1 MTKKPK
7 YDVEQ
12 FDEAQ
17 INDRALVE
25 YEKEYS
31 DKALQLWYVLQR
43 DDVPSGTKAVVMGAL
58 GYLIA
63 PLDFLPDLTPVLGY
77 SDDLVAIA
85 FALVKVQGYVDEDV
99 KMKSKLMLSKI
110 FRLRLK
116 LKDLIPNLERGLV
129 FILRCFR
136 FLHCTCQFREAQF
149 LLLYR
154 YRKP

>member
-31 DKALQLWYVLQR
+31 EKGLKDKIAKYGKVIGAEILYKALQLWYVLQR
-43 DDVPSGTKAVVMGAL
+43 DDVPSGTKAIVMGAL

-99 KMKSKLMLSKI
+99 KMKSKFMLSKI
-110 FRLRLK
+110 FSDETISAL
-116 LKDLIPNLERGLV
+116 D
-129 FILRCFR
+129 
-136 FLHCTCQFREAQF
+136 
-149 LLLYR
+149 
-154 YRKP
+154 

>member
-31 DKALQLWYVLQR
+31 ERGLKDKIAKYGKVIGAEVLYKALQLWFVLQR
-43 DDVPSGTKAVVMGAL
+43 DDVPAGTKAVVMGAL

-63 PLDFLPDLTPVLGY
+63 PLDFLPDLTPILGY

-85 FALVKVQGYVDEDV
+85 FALVKVQGFVDEDV
-99 KMKSKLMLSKI
+99 KMKSKNMLSKI
-110 FRLRLK
+110 FSDETISAL
-116 LKDLIPNLERGLV
+116 D
-129 FILRCFR
+129 
-136 FLHCTCQFREAQF
+136 
-149 LLLYR
+149 
-154 YRKP
+154 

>member
-1 MTKKPK
+1 MTKQPK

-31 DKALQLWYVLQR
+31 EKGLKDKVAKYGKVIGAEILYKTLQLWFVLQR
-43 DDVPSGTKAVVMGAL
+43 DDVPAGTKAIVMGAL

-77 SDDLVAIA
+77 SDDMVAIA
-85 FALVKVQGYVDEDV
+85 FALVKVQGYVDEEV
-99 KMKSKLMLSKI
+99 KLKAKNMLSKI
-110 FRLRLK
+110 FSDETLSAL
-116 LKDLIPNLERGLV
+116 G
-129 FILRCFR
+129 
-136 FLHCTCQFREAQF
+136 
-149 LLLYR
+149 
-154 YRKP
+154 

>member
-31 DKALQLWYVLQR
+31 ERGLKDKIAKYGKVIGAEVLYKALQLWFVLQR
-43 DDVPSGTKAVVMGAL
+43 DDVPASTKAIVMGAL

-63 PLDFLPDLTPVLGY
+63 PLDFLPDLTPILGY
-77 SDDLVAIA
+77 SDDMVAIA
-85 FALVKVQGYVDEDV
+85 FAVVKVQGYVDEDV
-99 KMKSKLMLSKI
+99 KMKSKNMLSKI
-110 FRLRLK
+110 FSDETISAL
-116 LKDLIPNLERGLV
+116 G
-129 FILRCFR
+129 
-136 FLHCTCQFREAQF
+136 
-149 LLLYR
+149 
-154 YRKP
+154 

>member
-31 DKALQLWYVLQR
+31 ERGLKDKIAKYGKVIGAEVLYKALQLWFVLQR
-43 DDVPSGTKAVVMGAL
+43 DDVPASTKAIVMGAL

-63 PLDFLPDLTPVLGY
+63 PLDFLPDLTPILGY
-77 SDDLVAIA
+77 SDDMVAIA
-85 FALVKVQGYVDEDV
+85 FALVKVHGYVDEDV
-99 KMKSKLMLSKI
+99 KMKSKNMLSKI
-110 FRLRLK
+110 FSDETISAL
-116 LKDLIPNLERGLV
+116 G
-129 FILRCFR
+129 
-136 FLHCTCQFREAQF
+136 
-149 LLLYR
+149 
-154 YRKP
+154 

>member
-31 DKALQLWYVLQR
+31 ERGLKDKIAKYGKVIGAEILYKALQLWYVLQR
-43 DDVPSGTKAVVMGAL
+43 DDVPAGTKAVVMGAL

-63 PLDFLPDLTPVLGY
+63 PLDFLPDLTPILGY

-85 FALVKVQGYVDEDV
+85 FALVKVQGFVDEDV

-110 FRLRLK
+110 FSDETISAL
-116 LKDLIPNLERGLV
+116 D
-129 FILRCFR
+129 
-136 FLHCTCQFREAQF
+136 
-149 LLLYR
+149 
-154 YRKP
+154 

>member
-31 DKALQLWYVLQR
+31 ERGLKDKIAKYGKVIGAEVLYKALQLWFVLQR
-43 DDVPSGTKAVVMGAL
+43 DDVPASTKAIVMGAL

-63 PLDFLPDLTPVLGY
+63 PLDFLPDLTPILGY
-77 SDDLVAIA
+77 SDDMVAIA

-99 KMKSKLMLSKI
+99 KMKSKNMLSKI
-110 FRLRLK
+110 FSDETISAL
-116 LKDLIPNLERGLV
+116 G
-129 FILRCFR
+129 
-136 FLHCTCQFREAQF
+136 
-149 LLLYR
+149 
-154 YRKP
+154 

>member
-1 MTKKPK
+1 MAKKPK

-31 DKALQLWYVLQR
+31 ERGLKDKIAKYGKVIGAEILYKALQLWYVLQR
-43 DDVPSGTKAVVMGAL
+43 DDVPAGTKAIVMGAL

-63 PLDFLPDLTPVLGY
+63 PLDFLPDLTPILGY

-85 FALVKVQGYVDEDV
+85 FALVKVQVYVDEDV

-110 FRLRLK
+110 FSDETISAL
-116 LKDLIPNLERGLV
+116 D
-129 FILRCFR
+129 
-136 FLHCTCQFREAQF
+136 
-149 LLLYR
+149 
-154 YRKP
+154 

>member
-1 MTKKPK
+1 MAKKPK

-31 DKALQLWYVLQR
+31 EKGLKDKIAKYGKVIGAEILYKALQLWYVLQR
-43 DDVPSGTKAVVMGAL
+43 DDVPAGTKAIVMGAL

-63 PLDFLPDLTPVLGY
+63 PLDFLPDLTPILGY
-77 SDDLVAIA
+77 TDDMVAIA
-85 FALVKVQGYVDEDV
+85 FALVKTQIYIDEDV

-110 FRLRLK
+110 FSDETISSL
-116 LKDLIPNLERGLV
+116 D
-129 FILRCFR
+129 
-136 FLHCTCQFREAQF
+136 
-149 LLLYR
+149 
-154 YRKP
+154 

>member
-17 INDRALVE
+17 INDKALVE

-31 DKALQLWYVLQR
+31 EKGLKDKIAKYGKVIGAEVLYKALQLWYVLQR
-43 DDVPSGTKAVVMGAL
+43 DDVPAGTKAVVMGAL

-63 PLDFLPDLTPVLGY
+63 PLDFLPDLTPILGY

-99 KMKSKLMLSKI
+99 KMKSKLMLSK
-110 FRLRLK
+110 
-116 LKDLIPNLERGLV
+116 V
-129 FILRCFR
+129 FSDETISALD
-136 FLHCTCQFREAQF
+136 
-149 LLLYR
+149 
-154 YRKP
+154 

>member
-31 DKALQLWYVLQR
+31 ERGLKDKIAKYGKVIGAEVLYKALQLWFVLQS
-43 DDVPSGTKAVVMGAL
+43 DDVPASTKAIVMGAL

-63 PLDFLPDLTPVLGY
+63 PLDFLPDLTPLLGY
-77 SDDLVAIA
+77 SDDMVAIA

-99 KMKSKLMLSKI
+99 KMKSKNMLSKI
-110 FRLRLK
+110 FTDETISAL
-116 LKDLIPNLERGLV
+116 G
-129 FILRCFR
+129 
-136 FLHCTCQFREAQF
+136 
-149 LLLYR
+149 
-154 YRKP
+154 

>member
-1 MTKKPK
+1 MAKKPK

-31 DKALQLWYVLQR
+31 ERGLKDKIAKYGKVIGAEILYKALQLWYVLQR
-43 DDVPSGTKAVVMGAL
+43 DDVPAGTKAIVMGAL

-63 PLDFLPDLTPVLGY
+63 PLDFLPDLTPILGY

-85 FALVKVQGYVDEDV
+85 FALVKVQIYVDEDV

-110 FRLRLK
+110 FSDETISAL
-116 LKDLIPNLERGLV
+116 D
-129 FILRCFR
+129 
-136 FLHCTCQFREAQF
+136 
-149 LLLYR
+149 
-154 YRKP
+154 

>member
-31 DKALQLWYVLQR
+31 EKGLKDKIAKYGKVIGAEILYKALQLWYVLQR
-43 DDVPSGTKAVVMGAL
+43 DDVPPGTKAIVMGAL

-110 FRLRLK
+110 FSDETISAL
-116 LKDLIPNLERGLV
+116 D
-129 FILRCFR
+129 
-136 FLHCTCQFREAQF
+136 
-149 LLLYR
+149 
-154 YRKP
+154 

>member
-31 DKALQLWYVLQR
+31 EKGLKDKIAKYGKVIGAEILYKALQLWYVLQR
-43 DDVPSGTKAVVMGAL
+43 DDVPAGTKAIIMGAL

-63 PLDFLPDLTPVLGY
+63 PLDFLPDLTPILGY
-77 SDDLVAIA
+77 TDDMVAIA
-85 FALVKVQGYVDEDV
+85 FALVKTQIYVDEDV

-110 FRLRLK
+110 FSDETISAL
-116 LKDLIPNLERGLV
+116 D
-129 FILRCFR
+129 
-136 FLHCTCQFREAQF
+136 
-149 LLLYR
+149 
-154 YRKP
+154 

>member
-31 DKALQLWYVLQR
+31 EKGLKDKIAKYGKVIGAEILYKALQLWYVLQR
-43 DDVPSGTKAVVMGAL
+43 DDVPSGTTAIVMGAL

-110 FRLRLK
+110 FSDETLSAL
-116 LKDLIPNLERGLV
+116 D
-129 FILRCFR
+129 
-136 FLHCTCQFREAQF
+136 
-149 LLLYR
+149 
-154 YRKP
+154 

>member
-1 MTKKPK
+1 MAKKPK

-25 YEKEYS
+25 FEKEYS
-31 DKALQLWYVLQR
+31 ERGLKDKIAKYGKVIGAEILYKALQLWYVLQR
-43 DDVPSGTKAVVMGAL
+43 DDVPAGTKAIVMGAL

-63 PLDFLPDLTPVLGY
+63 PLDFLPDLTPILGY

-85 FALVKVQGYVDEDV
+85 FALVKVQVYVDEDV

-110 FRLRLK
+110 FSDETISAL
-116 LKDLIPNLERGLV
+116 D
-129 FILRCFR
+129 
-136 FLHCTCQFREAQF
+136 
-149 LLLYR
+149 
-154 YRKP
+154 